1 MKRTL
6 YRNELLW
13 VMIIG
18 GLIWNIA
25 LTFRTSPQTIV
36 TLDRTKVVRVAAQ
49 QLADVSEGE
58 GLETA
63 KDKLAHRLRTA
74 VQAYAVQYKA
84 VVVDVSTV
92 IAGETSDITEVIIRE
107 VTR

>member
-25 LTFRTSPQTIV
+25 LTFRASPQTIV

-49 QLADVSEGE
+49 QLADVS
-58 GLETA
+58 
-63 KDKLAHRLRTA
+63 
-74 VQAYAVQYKA
+74 
-84 VVVDVSTV
+84 TV